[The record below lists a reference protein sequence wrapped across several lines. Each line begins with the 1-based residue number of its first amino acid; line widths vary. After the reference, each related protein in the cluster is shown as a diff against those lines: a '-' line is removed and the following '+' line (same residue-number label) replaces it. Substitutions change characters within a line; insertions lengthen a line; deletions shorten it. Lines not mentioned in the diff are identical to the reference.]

1 MPTVLRQRG
10 FEIAIRPKDHGPPH
24 VHVLHSGEEVVIL
37 LGIGDIVPRVRENR
51 GMRLRN
57 VRKAM
62 DIVSANNDEFLKEW
76 RKIYG

>member
-10 FEIAIRPKDHGPPH
+10 FDVAIRPRDHGPPH

-37 LGIGDIVPRVRENR
+37 LGVGDIVPRVRENR
-51 GMRLRN
+51 GMRERN

-62 DIVSANNDEFLKEW
+62 DIVTANNEMFWKEW
-76 RKIYG
+76 QKIYG

>member
-10 FEIAIRPKDHGPPH
+10 FEVAIRPRDHGPPH

-37 LGIGDIVPRVRENR
+37 LGVGDLVPRVRENR
-51 GMRLRN
+51 GMRERN

-62 DIVSANNDEFLKEW
+62 DIVTANNEIFLKEW
-76 RKIYG
+76 QMIYG

>member
-1 MPTVLRQRG
+1 MPTVLRQHG
-10 FEIAIRPKDHGPPH
+10 FDVAIRPRDHGPPH

-37 LGIGDIVPRVRENR
+37 LGVGDVVPRVRENR

-62 DIVSANNDEFLKEW
+62 NIVAANNEIFLKDW
-76 RKIYG
+76 QKIYG

>member
-10 FEIAIRPKDHGPPH
+10 FDIAIRPRDHGPPH

-37 LGIGDIVPRVRENR
+37 LGVGVNLPRVRENR

-57 VRKAM
+57 VREAM
-62 DIVSANNDEFLKEW
+62 NIVAANNDEFLKEW

>member
-10 FEIAIRPKDHGPPH
+10 FDVAIRSRDHGPPH

-37 LGIGDIVPRVRENR
+37 LGVGDIVPRVRENR
-51 GMRLRN
+51 GMRERN

-62 DIVSANNDEFLKEW
+62 DIVTANNEMFLKEW
-76 RKIYG
+76 LKIYG

>member
-10 FEIAIRPKDHGPPH
+10 FDVAIRHRDHGPPH

-37 LGIGDIVPRVRENR
+37 LGVGDIVPRVRENR
-51 GMRLRN
+51 GMRERN

-62 DIVSANNDEFLKEW
+62 DIVTANNEMFLKEW
-76 RKIYG
+76 QEIYG

>member
-1 MPTVLRQRG
+1 MPTVFRELG

-37 LGIGDIVPRVRENR
+37 LGIGDVIPSVRENR

-57 VRKAM
+57 IRKAM
-62 DIVSANNDEFLKEW
+62 DIVTAHNDEFLEEW

>member
-1 MPTVLRQRG
+1 MPTVFRERG
-10 FEIAIRPKDHGPPH
+10 FEVAIRPKDHEPPH

-37 LGIGDIVPRVRENR
+37 LGVGIELPRVRENR

-57 VRKAM
+57 IRKAM
-62 DIVSANNDEFLKEW
+62 NIVSANNEMFLKEW

>member
-10 FEIAIRPKDHGPPH
+10 FDVAIRPRDHGPPH

-37 LGIGDIVPRVRENR
+37 LGVGDIVPRVRENR
-51 GMRLRN
+51 GMRERN

-62 DIVSANNDEFLKEW
+62 DIVTANNEMFLKEW
-76 RKIYG
+76 QKIYG

>member
-1 MPTVLRQRG
+1 MPTVLRQHG
-10 FEIAIRPKDHGPPH
+10 FEVAIRPRDHGPPH

-37 LGIGDIVPRVRENR
+37 LGVGINVPRVRENR
-51 GMRLRN
+51 GMRERN

-62 DIVSANNDEFLKEW
+62 NIVTASNDEFLKEW